1 MDIERPV
8 GSCLNMA
15 DAFFKRAF
23 DLLCSLI
30 GLVLSGWLIILA
42 WLLASIET
50 KSNGFF
56 VQQRVGRNGKL
67 FYVIKI
73 RTMYKSD
80 EPGTTVTTSRD
91 RRVSVTGRIF
101 RKMKIDELPQLLN
114 VLFGQMSFVGPRPDV
129 PGFADKL
136 EGRDREILSI
146 RPGITGPASIKYHNE
161 ESLLADQSDP
171 EQYNRYVIFPD
182 KVRINLAY
190 IDNYSIWKDIYYI
203 WKTIFH

>member
-1 MDIERPV
+1 MMANERPV

-15 DAFFKRAF
+15 NAFFKRAF

-91 RRVSVTGRIF
+91 RRVSVTGATSVI
-101 RKMKIDELPQLLN
+101 KCSVWSNELCW
-114 VLFGQMSFVGPRPDV
+114 
-129 PGFADKL
+129 
-136 EGRDREILSI
+136 
-146 RPGITGPASIKYHNE
+146 T
-161 ESLLADQSDP
+161 
-171 EQYNRYVIFPD
+171 
-182 KVRINLAY
+182 
-190 IDNYSIWKDIYYI
+190 
-203 WKTIFH
+203 KTRCTWLCG